1 LTQNRQ
7 GWGHLGVCVGHRS
20 SHLSAHHMW
29 GMMPMPAGHPGKIPR
44 FRPTGNR
51 LEIVGS
57 GGANLVFAIA
67 DLMDR
72 VTQLRDEIRTT
83 PLVITIR

>member
-1 LTQNRQ
+1 
-7 GWGHLGVCVGHRS
+7 
-20 SHLSAHHMW
+20 
-29 GMMPMPAGHPGKIPR
+29 MPAGHPGKIPR